1 MDARSMLLAALLSAA
16 ASTAPLTARADHQNA
31 RRDDPGDD
39 EREPAARRDA
49 CARMRAYPAWCRERD
64 ERERRDGQER
74 VRRGEP

>member
-16 ASTAPLTARADHQNA
+16 ASTAPLVARADHQNA
-31 RRDDPGDD
+31 RRADGPEADP

-64 ERERRDGQER
+64 ERERDR
-74 VRRGEP
+74 VRRSEP